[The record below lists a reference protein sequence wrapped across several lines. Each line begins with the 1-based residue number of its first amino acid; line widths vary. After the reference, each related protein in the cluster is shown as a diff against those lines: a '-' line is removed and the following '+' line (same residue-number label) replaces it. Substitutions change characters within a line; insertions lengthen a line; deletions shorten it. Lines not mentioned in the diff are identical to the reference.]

1 MGEWKSHPAPP
12 ITNLN
17 MADLEL
23 QGIFTSIKCGN
34 PSCNFLCIKL
44 KDMVQHS
51 IVHEGQAC
59 GLSCLMLA
67 RVDEC
72 KVVSFEDIQGAF
84 IHALAHTLAHLTDC
98 LPDNYCDE
106 PINEVRVSTSNESE
120 GSYSATWAIPWLL
133 PP

>member
-1 MGEWKSHPAPP
+1 MDEQKSHPAPP

-23 QGIFTSIKCGN
+23 QGIFTGIKCGN
-34 PSCNFLCIKL
+34 SNCNFLCIKL
-44 KDMVQHS
+44 KDMAQHS
-51 IVHEGQAC
+51 IVHKGLAH

-72 KVVSFEDIQGAF
+72 RVVSFEEVQGAF
-84 IHALAHTLAHLTDC
+84 IHASAHILAHLTDR
-98 LPDNYCDE
+98 LPDNYCDKL
-106 PINEVRVSTSNESE
+106 INEVRVGTSDESK